1 MDEYLNQFCRQE
13 TDPPLSAQAIGVH
26 HRIGSSGLPE
36 DTDPSQLPMELQEEY
51 ILGDHQYQ
59 NFSMEQHQHQING
72 QATHLSSQLPVS
84 MNQAIDEP
92 HYCQSYHQSNHLS
105 VVLME
110 TQQQGNE
117 EEDNVSLMTTNQ
129 TTKPPQLTREQQQ
142 PCEQAATTRNELT
155 QEMDPEIASLLF
167 GQNITVEEATLMATL
182 GNL

>member
-26 HRIGSSGLPE
+26 HRIGSSGLP
-36 DTDPSQLPMELQEEY
+36 DPSQLPMELQEEY
-51 ILGDHQYQ
+51 ILGDQYQ
-59 NFSMEQHQHQING
+59 NFSMEQQQHQING
-72 QATHLSSQLPVS
+72 QATHLSSQFPVS

-92 HYCQSYHQSNHLS
+92 YCCQPYHQSNHLS
-105 VVLME
+105 VVRME

-117 EEDNVSLMTTNQ
+117 EQDNVPLMTTNQ
-129 TTKPPQLTREQQQ
+129 TIEPPKLTQEQQQ
-142 PCEQAATTRNELT
+142 PCEQASTRNELT